1 MTETMQAII
10 QDELGGPEVLH
21 PATIER
27 PEPGIGEVLVRV
39 RAAGVNPADAMNRRT
54 GLFSGTPPF
63 VLGWDVSGVVE
74 SVGAGVTLFAP
85 GDEVFGLLPFP
96 RGGGAYA
103 EFAVAPT
110 RALVRKPAQL
120 THVEAAALPLA
131 GLTAWQ
137 ALVET
142 AGVGDGSRVLITG
155 AAGGVGHLAVQIAA
169 ARGAHVIG
177 LTSAAGAA
185 AVRAL
190 GADDVVDY
198 RAADFAEVLDDLD
211 VVLDVVGGDYP
222 LRALRTL
229 RPGTGVLVSTLP
241 QSIAAAVPVGAEQGI
256 RVAGLFVESDR
267 LGLTA
272 LTDLV
277 EQGRLRPTVAATHP
291 LTEAATA
298 HAAAHDPGK
307 VVLTVG

>member
-1 MTETMQAII
+1 MAPLMRAIV
-10 QDELGGPEVLH
+10 QDSLGGPEVLH
-21 PATIER
+21 PATVER
-27 PEPGIGEVLVRV
+27 PEPGIGQVLVRV
-39 RAAGVNPADAMNRRT
+39 VAAGVNPADAMNRQT
-54 GLFSGTPPF
+54 GIFSGTPPF

-74 SVGAGVTLFAP
+74 KAGPGVTVFAP

-103 EFAVAPT
+103 EFALAPA
-110 RALVRKPAQL
+110 RALVRKPERL
-120 THVEAAALPLA
+120 SHVEAAALPLA

-142 AGVGDGSRVLITG
+142 ARVEAGSRVLVTG

-177 LTSAAGAA
+177 LTSAGDADR
-185 AVRAL
+185 VRAL
-190 GADDVVDY
+190 GADEVLDY
-198 RAADFAEVLDDLD
+198 LAVDFAEVLDGLD

-229 RPGTGVLVSTLP
+229 RPGGILVSTLP
-241 QSIAAAVPVGAEQGI
+241 QSLATAAPAAVEQGL

-267 LGLTA
+267 HGLLA
-272 LTDLV
+272 LTELV

-291 LTEAATA
+291 LDEAATA
-298 HAAAHDPGK
+298 HATRHAPGK
-307 VVLTVG
+307 VVLTVA

>member
-1 MTETMQAII
+1 MAPLMRAII
-10 QDELGGPEVLH
+10 QESLGGPEVLH
-21 PATIER
+21 PATVER
-27 PEPGIGEVLVRV
+27 PEPGIGQVLVRV
-39 RAAGVNPADAMNRRT
+39 VAAGVNPADAMNRQT
-54 GLFSGTPPF
+54 GIFSGTPPF

-74 SVGAGVTLFAP
+74 KAGPGVTLFAP

-103 EFAVAPT
+103 EFALAPA
-110 RALVRKPAQL
+110 RALVRKPERL

-142 AGVGDGSRVLITG
+142 ARVEAGSRVLVTG

-169 ARGAHVIG
+169 ARRAHVIG
-177 LTSAAGAA
+177 LTSAGDADR
-185 AVRAL
+185 VRAL
-190 GADDVVDY
+190 GADEVLDY
-198 RAADFAEVLDDLD
+198 RAVDFAEVLDGLD
-211 VVLDVVGGDYP
+211 VVLDVLGGDYP

-229 RPGTGVLVSTLP
+229 RPGGILVSTLP
-241 QSIAAAVPVGAEQGI
+241 QSLATAAPAAVEQSL

-267 LGLTA
+267 HGLLA
-272 LTDLV
+272 LTGLV

-291 LTEAATA
+291 LDEAATA
-298 HAAAHDPGK
+298 HATRHAPGK
-307 VVLTVG
+307 VVLTVA